1 MSDRM
6 DVTETRQTHMGSLCA
21 LQNLSLLAAPALQPH
36 SKGGCCSMGHVAQ
49 VLFLW
54 STFEVDLFPFP
65 SIFQGGDLEQMNGGH
80 WHRKGWNSE
89 KSCVE
94 HREEFMVFS
103 GKAERLVKA
112 TC

>member
-1 MSDRM
+1 MSGRM

-49 VLFLW
+49 VLFLS
-54 STFEVDLFPFP
+54 STSEVDLFPFP
-65 SIFQGGDLEQMNGGH
+65 CIFQGGDLEQMNGGH
-80 WHRKGWNSE
+80 WHRRGQNSG
-89 KSCVE
+89 SCVE
-94 HREEFMVFS
+94 LREEFMVFS